1 MTNNMQES
9 MKKQEEEIAARMKL
23 VRNKVLVMSGK
34 GGVGK
39 STVAVNLAAALAA
52 AGKKVGLLDID
63 LHGPNVPRMLG
74 IAGMRLESDGE
85 EILPY
90 AAAPNLWA
98 CSMALLGVDTSTAL
112 IWRGPRKTSAIKEL
126 LGGVKWGA
134 LDYLF
139 IDSPP
144 GTGDEALTAAQAI
157 PGLTAVLV
165 TTPQEVALDDARRS
179 ASFAGSMKL
188 KISGVVENMSGFV
201 CPGCG
206 LETPIFSSGGGEKL
220 AAELG
225 AVFLGRIPLDPRAV
239 AMADAG
245 RTLFDIESGKTRDA
259 VRAVAAKFEEA
270 CPLL

>member
-1 MTNNMQES
+1 MNDMQEE
-9 MKKQEEEIAARMKL
+9 MKKQEEQIAARMKL

-52 AGKKVGLLDID
+52 SGKKVGLLDID
-63 LHGPNVPRMLG
+63 LHGPNVARMLG

-85 EILPY
+85 EVLPY
-90 AAAPNLWA
+90 AVTPNLSV
-98 CSMALLGVDTSTAL
+98 CSMALLGIDPSTAL

-126 LGGVKWGA
+126 LGSVKWGT

-157 PGLTAVLV
+157 PGLTGVLV

-179 ASFAGSMKL
+179 ASFAGSL
-188 KISGVVENMSGFV
+188 KIKIAGVVENMSGFV

-225 AVFLGRIPLDPRAV
+225 AAFLGRLPLDPKAV
-239 AMADAG
+239 MLADAG
-245 RTLFDIESGKTRDA
+245 RTLFDLESGKTRDA
-259 VRAVAAKFEEA
+259 AMAIALKFA
-270 CPLL
+270 GVCP

>member
-1 MTNNMQES
+1 MQLNEEL
-9 MKKQEEEIAARMKL
+9 KKQEQEITSRMAL

-39 STVAVNLAAALAA
+39 STVAVNLAAAMAA
-52 AGKKVGLLDID
+52 SGKKIGLLDID
-63 LHGPNVPRMLG
+63 LHGPNVARMLG
-74 IAGMRLESDGE
+74 IAGRRLESDGE
-85 EILPY
+85 SIQPY
-90 AAAPNLWA
+90 AAAPNLA
-98 CSMALLGVDTSTAL
+98 VCSMALLGADPSMAL

-126 LGGVKWGA
+126 LGGVNWGE

-144 GTGDEALTAAQAI
+144 GTGDESLTAAQAM
-157 PGLTAVLV
+157 PGLAAVLV

-179 ASFAGSMKL
+179 ASFAASMKV
-188 KISGVVENMSGFV
+188 KILGVVENMSGFV

-225 AVFLGRIPLDPRAV
+225 AAFLGRLPLDPKAV
-239 AMADAG
+239 MFADSG
-245 RTLFDIESGKTRDA
+245 RTLFDMESGRTRDA
-259 VRAVAAKFEEA
+259 ARAIAEKFA
-270 CPLL
+270 GVCP

>member
-1 MTNNMQES
+1 MTS
-9 MKKQEEEIAARMKL
+9 MEETLKNQAGEITARMKL

-39 STVAVNLAAALAA
+39 STVAVNLAAAMAA
-52 AGKKVGLLDID
+52 SGKKTGLLDID

-74 IAGMRLESDGE
+74 IAGKRLESDGE
-85 EILPY
+85 EILPF
-90 AAAPNLWA
+90 AAAPGLWA
-98 CSMALLGVDTSTAL
+98 CSMALLGIEPDTAL

-126 LGGVKWGA
+126 LGGVKWGD

-144 GTGDEALTAAQAI
+144 GTGDEALTAGQSI
-157 PGLTAVLV
+157 PGLTGAILV

-179 ASFAGSMKL
+179 ASFAKSL
-188 KISGVVENMSGFV
+188 KIKILGVVENMSGFV

-225 AVFLGRIPLDPRAV
+225 ADFLGRIPLDPLAV
-239 AMADAG
+239 ARGDSG
-245 RTLFDIESGKTRDA
+245 RTLFDMESGKTRDA
-259 VRAVAAKFEEA
+259 VKSVAARFAEV
-270 CPLL
+270 CPAL

>member
-1 MTNNMQES
+1 
-9 MKKQEEEIAARMKL
+9 MKL

-39 STVAVNLAAALAA
+39 STVAVNLASAMAA
-52 AGKKVGLLDID
+52 AGKRTGLLDID

-74 IAGMRLESDGE
+74 IADKRLESDGE
-85 EILPY
+85 GILPF

-98 CSMALLGVDTSTAL
+98 CSMALLGIAPDTAL

-126 LGGVKWGA
+126 LGGVKWGT

-144 GTGDEALTAAQAI
+144 GTGDEALTAAQSI
-157 PGLTAVLV
+157 PGLTGAVLV

-179 ASFAGSMKL
+179 ASFAKSLKMKIL
-188 KISGVVENMSGFV
+188 GVVENMSGFV

-206 LETPIFSSGGGEKL
+206 LETQVFSSGGGEKL

-225 AVFLGRIPLDPRAV
+225 AEFLGRIPLDPAAVLRA
-239 AMADAG
+239 D
-245 RTLFDIESGKTRDA
+245 SGKTLFAIEAGKTREA
-259 VRAVAAKFEEA
+259 VRAIAAKFSAA
-270 CPLL
+270 CP